1 MTTPTDPKEFWAK
14 FKTDLDFNFAF
25 PTEYFYKFILPTDV
39 IKINTLKGI
48 FMDTK
53 AQFTYRESSGG
64 KYTSIT
70 ISFIHQS
77 SDEVIRFYE
86 QAVLIEGIKSL

>member
-1 MTTPTDPKEFWAK
+1 MTSPTEPKEFWAK
-14 FKTDLDFNFAF
+14 FKADLEFNFAF

-48 FMDTK
+48 FLNTK
-53 AQFTYRESSGG
+53 AEFTYRESSGG

-70 ISFIHQS
+70 IFFIHQS
-77 SDEVIRFYE
+77 ADEVIGFYE
-86 QAVLIEGIKSL
+86 QAVQIEGIKSL